1 MRISKSEKARK
12 VLAHEYVAR
21 HLRAMLGG
29 EEMPPHTP
37 FLSEVKLAKK
47 FNVNAATARKAVD
60 RLVHEGM
67 LYKLHRK
74 GTFVAPKPKNRL
86 LLMVTTNP
94 DSSFVGKLTP
104 VADQYPDL
112 QWQELSISS
121 IRSHMEDIERVFP
134 FLEGVLFVRDLPR
147 CSDVIRELQK
157 KKIPTLFYGS
167 DVHFPS
173 LKGCH
178 SLLYKEG
185 LVTTLALNHL
195 KDRGCKRIAC
205 VGKSGWAA
213 TDARVEH
220 YIEWVKDNKFPD
232 DPNLMLNQ
240 QEKSDSLSRYSFFYE
255 RFRAS
260 SFKADGMFCLDEGT
274 AAVVTQ
280 AALAAGRKI
289 PSDLAL
295 VGVEDDEAIAHLVFP
310 QTTNVRIP
318 LSEDIQE
325 AFHFLSN
332 LSTSTDEK
340 ESAHHWS
347 KPYLIKR
354 QST

>member
-1 MRISKSEKARK
+1 MRISKSVKGK
-12 VLAHEYVAR
+12 NGLAHEYVAQQ
-21 HLRAMLGG
+21 LRAMLADG
-29 EEMPPHTP
+29 EMAPHTP
-37 FLSEVKLAKK
+37 FLSEVKMVKM

-60 RLVHEGM
+60 RLAREGM

-86 LLMVTTNP
+86 LLIVTTNP

-112 QWQELSISS
+112 QWQELSIGSV
-121 IRSHMEDIERVFP
+121 RSHIEDIERVFP

-157 KKIPTLFYGS
+157 KKIPTIFYGS
-167 DVHFPS
+167 DIHLPA

-185 LVTTLALNHL
+185 LITRLALNHL
-195 KDRGCKRIAC
+195 KDQGCKRIAC

-213 TDARVEH
+213 TDARVDH
-220 YIEWVKDNKFPD
+220 YMEWVKANKFPD
-232 DPNLMLNQ
+232 SPELILNQ
-240 QEKSDSLSRYSFFYE
+240 QEKGDALSRYSFFYE
-255 RFRAS
+255 IFRSS
-260 SFKADGMFCLDEGT
+260 SFKADGLFCLTEGN
-274 AAVVTQ
+274 AAIVTQ

-289 PSDLAL
+289 PSEMAL
-295 VGVEDDEAIAHLVFP
+295 VGVEDDDAIAHLVFP

-318 LSEDIQE
+318 LSEDIQK
-325 AFHFLSN
+325 AFHSLSS
-332 LSTSTDEK
+332 LSSRTNASEP
-340 ESAHHWS
+340 EHQWS